1 MMTRREVLVAAGS
14 ATAFLLKGAETGPR
28 VLKNMGV
35 ASTSFGA
42 RIRAGGG
49 GPGSAGRGG
58 RGGRGGSAEGARPA
72 AAPIM
77 PPFDIMDYA
86 HETGVGS
93 VETTLASYDP
103 DAIRKFRQKLDSYNL
118 RVILSPR
125 LPNQPSDVETFD
137 AQVKASKEAGAYCLH
152 AAMTGRRYE
161 DFDTLEAYKQN
172 FERCQKQIALA
183 EPVLAKHKIRL
194 AIENHKGWRAVEQ
207 AAWMKRVSSE
217 WVCVHLDFGN
227 NISFCEDPMYTLDTL
242 LPYIISAHIK
252 DQAVEPYEDGFTL
265 SEIPFGEGFLDLNGM
280 VAKLQKKDPNMP
292 FDLEMMTREPLKVPV
307 FTDKYWVTFG
317 DIPGKDLAHI
327 LEIVHKNKPKSPVP
341 HTEGLSLEAQV
352 KQEDDNNRKCIAWG
366 RQNLPF

>member
-1 MMTRREVLVAAGS
+1 MMTRREAMAAAG
-14 ATAFLLKGAETGPR
+14 AAAAFVLKPAGAEPR

-49 GPGSAGRGG
+49 GRGG
-58 RGGRGGSAEGARPA
+58 RGSGAPA

-93 VETTLASYDP
+93 VETMLTSYDA
-103 DAIRKFRQKLDSYNL
+103 DAIRKFRQRLDSYNL
-118 RVILSPR
+118 RLILSPR
-125 LPNQPSDVETFD
+125 LPSEPSDVEAFD
-137 AQVKASKEAGAYCLH
+137 AAVRASKEAGAYSLH
-152 AAMTGRRYE
+152 AAMTARRYE
-161 DFDTLEAYKQN
+161 EFDTYEQYQQS

-194 AIENHKGWRAVEQ
+194 GIENHKGWRAVEQ
-207 AAWMKRVSSE
+207 AAWIERVSSE

-227 NISFCEDPMYTLDTL
+227 NISFCEDPMDTLKIL
-242 LPYIISAHIK
+242 LPYIISCHIK
-252 DQAVEPYEDGFTL
+252 DQAVEPYADGFTL
-265 SEIPFGEGFLDLNGM
+265 SEVPFGEGFLDLKGM
-280 VAKLQKKDPNMP
+280 VAALQKKDPNMP

-307 FTDKYWVTFG
+307 FTDKYWATFG

-341 HTEGLSLEAQV
+341 HVEGMSLEAQV
-352 KQEDDNNRKCIAWG
+352 KFEDENNRKCINWA
-366 RQNLPF
+366 RQNLPV